1 MRLRTV
7 SQHDVGW
14 RRVRCGRGFRYLDA
28 SGAAL
33 PPAEADRVRA
43 LVIPP
48 AWSDVWICPDERGH
62 LQAVGTD
69 DAGRRQYLYHPVWRE
84 KRDVAKFDRVL
95 AMARRLPWARRKV
108 VADLESSSDPRTRVL
123 ATGVRLVDLGCFRP
137 GSDSYTEENG
147 SRGLTTL
154 ERRHVRRDGDAV
166 VFEFTGKSGVEQ
178 DVRISDPTVARAV
191 DRLVRRRAP
200 DARLLAVR
208 QGRIWV
214 PVVADDLNGYIR
226 DLFGLEVTAKDFR
239 TWHATVA
246 AAVALASE
254 ARADSRT
261 ARARQVRAAV
271 VETAA
276 LLGNTPTVA
285 RSAYIHPRVLDL
297 FEAGRTLPRV
307 PVDQDAAD
315 RAVVRLLTR

>member
-7 SQHDVGW
+7 SQHDPGW
-14 RRVRCGRGFRYLDA
+14 RRVRSGRGFRYVDQA
-28 SGAAL
+28 GAAL
-33 PPAEADRVRA
+33 APPDADRVRA

-48 AWSDVWICPDERGH
+48 AWTDVWVCPDERGH

-84 KRDVAKFDRVL
+84 KRDIAKFDRVL
-95 AMARRLPWARRKV
+95 TMARKLPGVRRRLLV
-108 VADLESSSDPRTRVL
+108 DLSATGAPRTRVL
-123 ATGVRLVDLGCFRP
+123 AAGVRLVDLGCFRP

-154 ERRHVRRDGDAV
+154 DVGHVRRDGEGYA
-166 VFEFTGKSGVEQ
+166 FEFTGKSGVEQ
-178 DVRISDPTVARAV
+178 DVRVVDPLVCAAVADITR
-191 DRLVRRRAP
+191 RRRA
-200 DARLLAVR
+200 DARFLAVKE
-208 QGRIWV
+208 GREWV
-214 PVVADDLNGYIR
+214 PVGADALNEYIR

-246 AAVALASE
+246 AAVALARQE
-254 ARADSRT
+254 RAASRT
-261 ARARQVRAAV
+261 ARARQVRTAVAEAAD
-271 VETAA
+271 

-285 RSAYIHPRVLDL
+285 RSAYVHPRVIDL
-297 FEAGRTLPRV
+297 FEAGRTLPKV
-307 PVDQDAAD
+307 PSSQDAAD

>member
-7 SQHDVGW
+7 SQHDPGW
-14 RRVRCGRGFRYLDA
+14 RRVRSGRGFRYVDHTGTSLGPVERERA
-28 SGAAL
+28 
-33 PPAEADRVRA
+33 RA

-48 AWSDVWICPDERGH
+48 AWTDVWICPDERGH

-84 KRDVAKFDRVL
+84 KRDIAKFDRVL
-95 AMARRLPWARRKV
+95 TMAKKLPRVRQRLLE
-108 VADLESSSDPRTRVL
+108 DLGDDVEPRTRVL

-154 ERRHVRRDGDAV
+154 ECGHVRRDGEGYA
-166 VFEFTGKSGVEQ
+166 FEFIGKSGIEQ
-178 DVRISDPTVARAV
+178 DVRVSDPLVCRAV
-191 DRLVRRRAP
+191 ADITRRRRP
-200 DARLLAVR
+200 NARFLAVKE
-208 QGRIWV
+208 GRTWQPIG
-214 PVVADDLNGYIR
+214 ADALNDYIR
-226 DLFGLEVTAKDFR
+226 GLFGLEVTAKDFR

-246 AAVALASE
+246 AAVALAGE
-254 ARADSRT
+254 ERAGT
-261 ARARQVRAAV
+261 KAARARQIRSAVEDAAD
-271 VETAA
+271 

-285 RSAYIHPRVLDL
+285 RSSYVHPRVLDL

-315 RAVVRLLTR
+315 RAVARLLTR